1 MRGKGEF
8 KNPPTEKKNFYS
20 TTGDVLCE
28 DLLYYRLNLYITSYP
43 CIDTYRVGFRVAQ
56 MLHFFYVDDTF

>member
-8 KNPPTEKKNFYS
+8 KNPLTEKIFYS
-20 TTGDVLCE
+20 ATGDVLCE

-43 CIDTYRVGFRVAQ
+43 CIDTYRVGFRVVQ
-56 MLHFFYVDDTF
+56 MLHSST